1 MQEISKEIVSQLTA
15 SRQQDAALAEP
26 LMRCVFLVVLRGSMQ
41 PELLAENGGQLKLS
55 RPHLRSRFC
64 GERAELL
71 SQQVSA
77 VNDDSR

>member
-1 MQEISKEIVSQLTA
+1 MSQLTP

-26 LMRCVFLVVLRGSMQ
+26 LMRCVLLAVLRRSMQ

-55 RPHLRSRFC
+55 RPRLRSRFC
-64 GERAELL
+64 GEEAKLL

-77 VNDDSR
+77 VNDDPR